1 MKPFNYLFI
10 TLLFCL
16 NSFAQTSDNFK
27 TVEKRV
33 SNIFFQAPEKAKS
46 DAYLLEKI
54 ANTNEE
60 KQVAYKFLGYVFDL
74 TGKVDSARFYLN
86 KRLDFTNK
94 HFNKQLPY
102 YESVISYVN
111 WGLDYISSD
120 ILIEKLT
127 SALNTMEYGEFQ
139 QQKGLM
145 YMLMGDIL
153 LRENDLDNANIY
165 FDKSFKL
172 IKSKYAPIDYYLRK
186 GKIAILKNDY
196 ANAETFLNK
205 GLNIDEATTTYTYPN
220 FLNMLGYISIMQG
233 KLIQARDYLNQSLSY
248 QEKNNFKT
256 FTAKTYL
263 HLALLAKEENSS
275 AEKELLDKALE
286 YSKNDAI
293 VTKDIY
299 LAYKGFYERK
309 KLFKQEQLYLR
320 KFTSLNDSIFNSEKA
335 KIKLDLE
342 WRYKLNESEKEIKY
356 KEQIIQD
363 DKEIKKLYTV
373 ALVLLALLIIALIV
387 VFRTKVKAHNKNRK
401 IQKLLHDEQLKSTL
415 ENQRTE
421 IIKEKIKAQ
430 AKERERLSLELH
442 DGIASEISALKL
454 SLSNPKNA
462 TNPLINSTVNKIDQL
477 YHEVR
482 NLSHNLN
489 PDSITEIAFTQLVH
503 KIATVAENSGIDVRK
518 NIVISKKIDDLN
530 ENTLL
535 NLYRILQELINNLVK
550 HSKATKTTIEVLESN
565 DSILLE
571 VSDNGVGID
580 NNQKSGIGL
589 KNIQKRV
596 AILNGT
602 LTISSTK
609 GTKVSI
615 NIPL

>member
-1 MKPFNYLFI
+1 MKHFSYLLV
-10 TLLFCL
+10 TLYCCL
-16 NSFAQTSDNFK
+16 NSYAQNSDTFK

-33 SNIFFQAPEKAKS
+33 SNTFFKTPEKAKN
-46 DAYLLEKI
+46 DAYLLEII
-54 ANTNEE
+54 ASNNKE
-60 KQVAYKFLGYVFDL
+60 KQVAYKFLGYVYDL

-86 KRLDFTNK
+86 KRLNFTK
-94 HFNKQLPY
+94 QHFNKQLPY
-102 YESVISYVN
+102 YESVISYTN
-111 WGLDYISSD
+111 WGLDYLASD
-120 ILIEKLT
+120 LLIEKLT
-127 SALNTMEYGEFQ
+127 SALNSIEYGEFQ

-153 LRENDLDNANIY
+153 LRENDLDNANAY

-196 ANAETFLNK
+196 TNAEIYLNK
-205 GLNIDEATTTYTYPN
+205 GLSIDEAKATYTYPN

-233 KLIQARDYLNQSLSY
+233 KLTQARNYLNESLSY

-263 HLALLAKEENSS
+263 HLALLAKEENSNK
-275 AEKELLDKALE
+275 EKELLDKALE
-286 YSKNDAI
+286 SSKNDPV

-299 LAYKGFYERK
+299 LAYKGYYERNK
-309 KLFKQEQLYLR
+309 QFKLEQLYLR
-320 KFTSLNDSIFNSEKA
+320 KFTTLNDSIFNSEKS

-342 WRYKLNESEKEIKY
+342 WRYKLNESEKEIEY

-363 DKEIKKLYTV
+363 DKEIKKLYAV
-373 ALVLLALLIIALIV
+373 ALALLALLIIALVV
-387 VFRTKVKAHNKNRK
+387 VFRTKIKAHHKNHQ

-462 TNPLINSTVNKIDQL
+462 TNPLINNTVNKIDQL

-489 PDSITEIAFTQLVH
+489 PDSITEVAFTQLVH
-503 KIATVAENSGIDVRK
+503 KIATVAENSGIQVHK
-518 NIVISKKIDDLN
+518 NIVISKKIDELN

-550 HSKATKTTIEVLESN
+550 HSKATKATIEVLESK

-580 NNQKSGIGL
+580 NNHKTGIGL
-589 KNIQKRV
+589 KNIKKRV
-596 AILNGT
+596 AILNGII
-602 LTISSTK
+602 TISATK
-609 GTKVSI
+609 GAKISI
-615 NIPL
+615 SIPL

>member
-1 MKPFNYLFI
+1 MKYFSYLLV
-10 TLLFCL
+10 TLYCCL
-16 NSFAQTSDNFK
+16 NSYAQNSGTFK

-33 SNIFFQAPEKAKS
+33 SNTFFKTPEKAKN

-54 ANTNEE
+54 AANNDE
-60 KQVAYKFLGYVFDL
+60 KQVAYKFLGYVYDL

-86 KRLDFTNK
+86 KRLNFTK
-94 HFNKQLPY
+94 QHFNKQLPY
-102 YESVISYVN
+102 YESVISYTN
-111 WGLDYISSD
+111 WGLDYLASD
-120 ILIEKLT
+120 LLIEKLT
-127 SALNTMEYGEFQ
+127 SALNSLEYGEFQ

-153 LRENDLDNANIY
+153 LRENDLDNANAY

-186 GKIAILKNDY
+186 GKIAILKNNY
-196 ANAETFLNK
+196 TNAEIYLNK
-205 GLNIDEATTTYTYPN
+205 GLSIDEAKTTYTYPN

-233 KLIQARDYLNQSLSY
+233 KLTQARNYLNESLSY

-263 HLALLAKEENSS
+263 HLALLAKEENSNK
-275 AEKELLDKALE
+275 EKKLLDKALE
-286 YSKNDAI
+286 SSKNDPV

-299 LAYKGFYERK
+299 LAYKGYYERNK
-309 KLFKQEQLYLR
+309 QFKLEQLYLR
-320 KFTSLNDSIFNSEKA
+320 KFTTLNDSIFNSEKS

-342 WRYKLNESEKEIKY
+342 WRYKLNESEKEIEY

-363 DKEIKKLYTV
+363 DKEIKKLYVV
-373 ALVLLALLIIALIV
+373 ALALLALLIIALVV
-387 VFRTKVKAHNKNRK
+387 VFRTKVKAHHKNHQ

-421 IIKEKIKAQ
+421 IIKERIKAQ

-462 TNPLINSTVNKIDQL
+462 TNPLINTTVNKIDQL

-489 PDSITEIAFTQLVH
+489 PDSITEVAFTQLVH
-503 KIATVAENSGIDVRK
+503 KIATVAENSGIQVYK
-518 NIVISKKIDDLN
+518 NIVISKNIDELN

-550 HSKATKTTIEVLESN
+550 HSKATKATIEVLESK

-580 NNQKSGIGL
+580 NNHKTGIGL
-589 KNIQKRV
+589 KNIKKRV
-596 AILNGT
+596 AILNGII
-602 LTISSTK
+602 TISAAK
-609 GTKVSI
+609 GTKIAIS
-615 NIPL
+615 IPL

>member
-1 MKPFNYLFI
+1 MKYFSYLLV
-10 TLLFCL
+10 TLYCCL
-16 NSFAQTSDNFK
+16 NSYAQNSGTFK

-33 SNIFFQAPEKAKS
+33 SNTFFKTPEKAKN

-54 ANTNEE
+54 AANNDE
-60 KQVAYKFLGYVFDL
+60 KQVAYKFLGYVYDL

-86 KRLDFTNK
+86 KRLNFTK
-94 HFNKQLPY
+94 QHFNKQLPY
-102 YESVISYVN
+102 YESVISYTN
-111 WGLDYISSD
+111 WGLDYLASD
-120 ILIEKLT
+120 LLIEKLT
-127 SALNTMEYGEFQ
+127 SALNSIEYGEFQ

-153 LRENDLDNANIY
+153 LRENDLDNANTY
-165 FDKSFKL
+165 FDESFKL

-186 GKIAILKNDY
+186 GKISILKNDY
-196 ANAETFLNK
+196 TNAETYLNK
-205 GLNIDEATTTYTYPN
+205 GLSIDEATTTYTYPN

-233 KLIQARDYLNQSLSY
+233 KLTQARNYLNESLSY
-248 QEKNNFKT
+248 QGKNNFKT

-263 HLALLAKEENSS
+263 HLALLAKEESS
-275 AEKELLDKALE
+275 NKEKELLDKALE
-286 YSKNDAI
+286 YSKNDPL

-299 LAYKGFYERK
+299 LAYKGYYERNM
-309 KLFKQEQLYLR
+309 LFKQEQLYLR
-320 KFTSLNDSIFNSEKA
+320 KFTALNDSIFNSEKS

-342 WRYKLNESEKEIKY
+342 WHYKLSESEKEIEY

-363 DKEIKKLYTV
+363 DKEIKKLYAV
-373 ALVLLALLIIALIV
+373 ALALLALLIIALMV
-387 VFRTKVKAHNKNRK
+387 VFRTKVKAHHKNHQ
-401 IQKLLHDEQLKSTL
+401 IQKLLHDEQLKYTL

-462 TNPLINSTVNKIDQL
+462 TNPLINNTVNKIDQL

-489 PDSITEIAFTQLVH
+489 PDSITEVAFTQLVH
-503 KIATVAENSGIDVRK
+503 KIATVVENSGIQVHK
-518 NIVISKKIDDLN
+518 NIVISKKIDELN

-550 HSKATKTTIEVLESN
+550 HSKATKATIEVLESK

-571 VSDNGVGID
+571 VSDNGVGIE
-580 NNQKSGIGL
+580 NNHKTGIGL
-589 KNIQKRV
+589 KNIKKRV
-596 AILNGT
+596 AILNGII
-602 LTISSTK
+602 TISAAK
-609 GTKVSI
+609 GTKISI
-615 NIPL
+615 SIPL

>member
-10 TLLFCL
+10 ALLFCL
-16 NSFAQTSDNFK
+16 HSYAQISDDFK
-27 TVEKRV
+27 TVEKRI

-46 DAYLLEKI
+46 DAYLLKEI
-54 ANTNEE
+54 AKTNEE
-60 KQVAYKFLGYVFDL
+60 KQIAYKFLSYVYDL
-74 TGKVDSARFYLN
+74 TGKEDSARFYLN
-86 KRLDFTNK
+86 KRLNFAKK

-111 WGLDYISSD
+111 WGLDYIASD

-127 SALNTMEYGEFQ
+127 SALNTMEYEEFQ

-153 LRENDLDNANIY
+153 LRENDLDNASAY

-186 GKIAILKNDY
+186 GKISILKNDY
-196 ANAETFLNK
+196 INAENFLHK
-205 GLNIDEATTTYTYPN
+205 GLSIDEATTTYTYPN

-233 KLIQARDYLNQSLSY
+233 KLVKARSYLNKSLRY

-263 HLALLAKEENSS
+263 NLALLAREENSNT
-275 AEKELLDKALE
+275 EKELLDKALE
-286 YSKNDAI
+286 YSKNEPI

-299 LAYKGFYERK
+299 LAYKGFYERNK
-309 KLFKQEQLYLR
+309 QLKQEQIYLK
-320 KFTSLNDSIFNSEKA
+320 KFTSLNNSIFNSEKA

-342 WRYKLNESEKEIKY
+342 SRYKLNESEKEIKY

-363 DKEIKKLYTV
+363 DKKIKKLYSV
-373 ALVLLALLIIALIV
+373 ALILLLLLFITLII
-387 VFRTKVKAHNKNRK
+387 VFRTKIKAHNKNRK

-415 ENQRTE
+415 ENQRIE

-430 AKERERLSLELH
+430 AEERERLSLELH

-462 TNPLINSTVNKIDQL
+462 TNPLINSTINKIDQL

-489 PDSITEIAFTQLVH
+489 PDSVTEIAFTQLVN
-503 KIATVAENSGIDVRK
+503 KITDIVKNNGIQVHK
-518 NIVISKKIDDLN
+518 NIVISTKIDDLN

-550 HSKATKTTIEVLESN
+550 HSKATRATIEVLEN
-565 DSILLE
+565 NKSILLE
-571 VSDNGVGID
+571 VSDNGIGID
-580 NNQKSGIGL
+580 NKHKFGIGL

-596 AILNGT
+596 SVLNGT
-602 LTISSTK
+602 IIISSVK

-615 NIPL
+615 SIPL

>member
-1 MKPFNYLFI
+1 MKHFSYL
-10 TLLFCL
+10 LVALYCCL
-16 NSFAQTSDNFK
+16 NSYAQNSDTFK

-33 SNIFFQAPEKAKS
+33 SNIFFKTPEKAKN
-46 DAYLLEKI
+46 DAHLLEKM
-54 ANTNEE
+54 ANNNNE
-60 KQVAYKFLGYVFDL
+60 KQVAYKFLGYVYDL

-86 KRLDFTNK
+86 KRLNFTK
-94 HFNKQLPY
+94 QHFNKQLPY
-102 YESVISYVN
+102 YESVISYTN
-111 WGLDYISSD
+111 WGLDYLASD
-120 ILIEKLT
+120 LLIEKLT
-127 SALNTMEYGEFQ
+127 SALNSIEYGEFQ

-153 LRENDLDNANIY
+153 LRENDLENANGY

-196 ANAETFLNK
+196 TNAEIYLNK
-205 GLNIDEATTTYTYPN
+205 GLRINDAKTTYTYPN
-220 FLNMLGYISIMQG
+220 FLNLLGYISIMQG
-233 KLIQARDYLNQSLSY
+233 KLTQARNYLNESLSY

-263 HLALLAKEENSS
+263 HLAILAKEENSNI
-275 AEKELLDKALE
+275 EKEFLNKALE
-286 YSKNDAI
+286 SSKNDPV

-299 LAYKGFYERK
+299 LAYKGYYERNK
-309 KLFKQEQLYLR
+309 QFKLEQLYLR
-320 KFTSLNDSIFNSEKA
+320 KFTTLNDSIFNSEKS

-342 WRYKLNESEKEIKY
+342 WRYKLNESEKEIEY

-363 DKEIKKLYTV
+363 DKEIKKLYAV
-373 ALVLLALLIIALIV
+373 ALALLALLIIALVV
-387 VFRTKVKAHNKNRK
+387 VFRTKVKAHYKNYQ

-462 TNPLINSTVNKIDQL
+462 TNPLIKNTVNKIDQL

-489 PDSITEIAFTQLVH
+489 PDSITEVAFTQLVH
-503 KIATVAENSGIDVRK
+503 KIATVVENNGIQVNK
-518 NIVISKKIDDLN
+518 KIVISKKIDELN

-550 HSKATKTTIEVLESN
+550 HSKATKATIEVLESK

-571 VSDNGVGID
+571 VSDNGVGIE
-580 NNQKSGIGL
+580 NNHKNGIGL
-589 KNIQKRV
+589 KNIKKRV
-596 AILNGT
+596 AILNGVI
-602 LTISSTK
+602 TISAAK
-609 GTKVSI
+609 GTKISI
-615 NIPL
+615 SIPL

>member
-233 KLIQARDYLNQSLSY
+233 KLIQARGYLNQSLSY

-275 AEKELLDKALE
+275 NEKELLDKALE

-342 WRYKLNESEKEIKY
+342 WRYKLNESKKEIKY

-387 VFRTKVKAHNKNRK
+387 VFRTKVKAHHKNRK